1 MTTRPLVLIAEDEAA
16 IATLLRYNLEQA
28 GFVVEHCAD
37 GAMALKKARDMQP
50 DMVILDWML
59 PIMSGLEVCR
69 QLRGFAETERLPIIM
84 LTART
89 EETDRVRG
97 LTLGADDYVTKPF
110 SPAELIARIRGLLR
124 RSGTGIPSTG
134 LLTCGDL
141 SIDTTRHHVQRG
153 TRTVHLAPT
162 EYKILIF
169 LMQKPGKVFSRDEV
183 LSGVW
188 GDTIHV
194 EERTIDVHIRRLR
207 RALNEGGEPDL
218 VRTVRAAGYAV
229 TAPSLTEAD

>member
-1 MTTRPLVLIAEDEAA
+1 MTTRPLVLIAEDESA

-28 GFVVEHCAD
+28 GFTIEHCTD
-37 GAMALKKARDMQP
+37 GDTALKKARSIEP
-50 DMVILDWML
+50 DLVILDWML

-69 QLRGFAETERLPIIM
+69 QLRGFAETERLPVIM

-89 EETDRVRG
+89 EESDRVRG
-97 LTLGADDYVTKPF
+97 LTFGADDYITKPF
-110 SPAELIARIRGLLR
+110 SPAELVARVRGLLR
-124 RSGTGIPSTG
+124 RSGTATPGSG

-141 SIDTTRHHVQRG
+141 SIDTNRHHVQRSS
-153 TRTVHLAPT
+153 RIVHLAPT
-162 EYKILIF
+162 EYKILLF
-169 LMQKPGKVFSRDEV
+169 LMQQPGKVFSRDEV

-188 GDTIHV
+188 GDAIHV

-218 VRTVRAAGYAV
+218 VRTVRAAGYAI
-229 TAPSLTEAD
+229 TPPSLTATD